1 MNTMNILEGSIQTIV
16 AFFATIGFSV
26 IFHAPR
32 RELLYTGLT
41 GAVGWLV
48 YLIATGVGCGVVSAS
63 FLATIALCWLSRIF
77 SFARRAPVTVFLIC
91 GIFPL
96 VPGAGIYYT
105 GYYIFMGQDGLALDK
120 GMQTLKIAIAIA
132 LGIGIVLSLPPG
144 LFNFRRRA
152 RGQVKNHQAKNRQ
165 TKNPRGGS
173 GHA

>member
-48 YLIATGVGCGVVSAS
+48 YLIATGAGCGVVSAS

-77 SFARRAPVTVFLIC
+77 SFRSTPQKSPRVTSETRRSPLNSQFEQEGLIYR
-91 GIFPL
+91 FSSM
-96 VPGAGIYYT
+96 Y
-105 GYYIFMGQDGLALDK
+105 
-120 GMQTLKIAIAIA
+120 
-132 LGIGIVLSLPPG
+132 
-144 LFNFRRRA
+144 
-152 RGQVKNHQAKNRQ
+152 
-165 TKNPRGGS
+165 PRI
-173 GHA
+173 